1 MVSGIER
8 VMERRAIVMSTR
20 DTSANPGGDPG
31 AASANQRPGLVRLTN
46 ERRGQGH
53 HPGAGTPGITSGLQ
67 SQVRIIRAVIT
78 RTQ

>member
-31 AASANQRPGLVRLTN
+31 AASANQRPGLGRLTN
-46 ERRGQGH
+46 ERRGQ
-53 HPGAGTPGITSGLQ
+53 
-67 SQVRIIRAVIT
+67 VIT
-78 RTQ
+78 RGPGHPELQAAYKVK